1 MTRWPAV
8 LVFGALPTVGL
19 VAGPSYA
26 VLIFGFAVVQ
36 LISRAVIERRTPLVT
51 IDPGL
56 CLLAAAFATLC
67 WASTLWSIDPAHSL
81 HAALQMT
88 AILLGAMAL
97 LAGPPLDHETT
108 ELLFRTLLI
117 ATTVGATILAA
128 DCLLDY
134 RFQALVAGRPFP
146 GVATKYNRGIDYLVL
161 IAWPQFAYI
170 VWRRRWRDAVLL
182 AACVVVIVAIGA
194 GLAARA
200 ATAIGILVLALAVWL
215 PRVVAPMLTAG
226 NVVLAASLPFTMRV
240 MADHRM
246 ALAPHLKLSGLQ
258 RLEIWDYMTARVF
271 ERPLLGWGIAASNAV
286 PITPAEI
293 STYIYQ
299 RSQGIYPHNQ
309 WLELWVETGA
319 VGAAIGLAFALL
331 VIVRIQRTAPPV
343 RPFAYAA
350 FASAITVSC
359 VNFEVVTDSWWAA
372 LAATAYLLT
381 MFNHCVSRTDA
392 A

>member
-1 MTRWPAV
+1 MTRWPVV

-19 VAGPSYA
+19 VAGPAYA
-26 VLIFGFAVVQ
+26 VLIFGLAVVQ
-36 LISRAVIERRTPLVT
+36 LINRAVIERRTPIVT

-67 WASTLWSIDPAHSL
+67 WASASWSIDPAHSL

-108 ELLFRTLLI
+108 ERLFSTLLI
-117 ATTVGATILAA
+117 ATIVGAAILAA
-128 DCLLDY
+128 DCLLGY
-134 RFQALVAGRPFP
+134 RFQSLVAGHPHP
-146 GVATKYNRGIDYLVL
+146 GVVTKYNRGIDYLVL

-170 VWRRRWRDAVLL
+170 AWRRRWRDAVLL
-182 AACVVVIVAIGA
+182 AVCMVVIVAIGA
-194 GLAARA
+194 GLAARVA
-200 ATAIGILVLALAVWL
+200 AAVGILVLALAVWL
-215 PRVVAPMLTAG
+215 PRAVAPILAAG
-226 NVVLAASLPFTMRV
+226 TVVLAASLPFTMRV

-258 RLEIWDYMTARVF
+258 RLEIWDFMTARVF
-271 ERPLLGWGIAASNAV
+271 ERPLLGWGIAVSNAV

-293 STYIYQ
+293 STYVYQ
-299 RSQGIYPHNQ
+299 GSQGTYPHDQ

-319 VGAAIGLAFALL
+319 IGAAIGLAFALL
-331 VIVRIQRTAPPV
+331 VIVRIQRMAPPI
-343 RPFAYAA
+343 RPFAFAA

-381 MFNHCVSRTDA
+381 MLHHCVDRADTA
-392 A
+392 

>member
-1 MTRWPAV
+1 MTRWPVV

-26 VLIFGFAVVQ
+26 VLIFGLAVVQ
-36 LISRAVIERRTPLVT
+36 LINLAVVERRAPSVT
-51 IDPGL
+51 IDLGL
-56 CLLAAAFATLC
+56 CLLAAAFVTLC
-67 WASTLWSIDPAHSL
+67 WASTQWSIDPAHSRR
-81 HAALQMT
+81 AALQMT

-97 LAGPPLDHETT
+97 LVGPPLDNETADR
-108 ELLFRTLLI
+108 LFRTLLI
-117 ATTVGATILAA
+117 ATIVGAAILAV

-134 RFQALVAGRPFP
+134 RFQSLVAGRPHP
-146 GVATKYNRGIDYLVL
+146 DVATKYNRGIDYLVL

-170 VWRRRWRDAVLL
+170 AWRRRWRDAVLL
-182 AACVVVIVAIGA
+182 AACMVVILAIGA
-194 GLAARA
+194 SLAARVA
-200 ATAIGILVLALAVWL
+200 AAAGIVVLALAIWL
-215 PRVVAPMLTAG
+215 PRAIAAILTAG
-226 NVVLAASLPFTMRV
+226 SVVLAASLPFTMRA

-246 ALAPHLKLSGLQ
+246 ALAPHLKVSGLQ

-271 ERPLLGWGIAASNAV
+271 EHPLLGWGIAISNAV

-293 STYIYQ
+293 STYAYQ
-299 RSQGIYPHNQ
+299 RTQGTYPHNQ

-319 VGAAIGLAFALL
+319 IGAALGLAFALL
-331 VIVRIQRTAPPV
+331 MIVRIRRLAPPV

-381 MFNHCVSRTDA
+381 MLHHRVGHVDTA
-392 A
+392 